1 MVGGNGRFLRNP
13 GPRFLTKEPYHQTN
27 FCYNCGQYS
36 LSYEI
41 LIMTLYNDLIRQT
54 DKLTPEERLR
64 LIAYLAEQA
73 RQSARQQPPARR
85 WQDIKGAAAYPLMD
99 EDAQSWVSRT
109 RQEGDARREQQWRS
123 QP

>member
-1 MVGGNGRFLRNP
+1 MGGENGRFLRNP
-13 GPRFLTKEPYHQTN
+13 GPRFLTKEPYRQTN

-36 LSYEI
+36 LAYEI

-73 RQSARQQPPARR
+73 RQSARQPPTRR

-99 EDAQSWVSRT
+99 EDAQSWVSRN
-109 RQEGDARREQQWRS
+109 RQESDAQREQQWRS